1 MAVKTPILKTQTL
14 KALFLDRDGVINED
28 TGNVFQTEHF
38 RFVEGIFE
46 LCHTAMNKGYS
57 IIVITNQSGIERG
70 YFTEADFRSLTAWM
84 LARFMTAGIAI
95 TEVLHCPALSSPD
108 RKPNP
113 GMFLTAK
120 KKYGIDMSAS
130 VSLGDKERDVQA
142 GRNAGVGMNVLLASG
157 NPQSEADRVVTTLQ
171 EMEGLL

>member
-1 MAVKTPILKTQTL
+1 MNETQTM

-28 TGNVFQTEHF
+28 TGYVFRTEHF

-46 LCHTAMNKGYS
+46 LCLTAMNKGYG

-70 YFTEADFRSLTAWM
+70 YFTEADFQSLTKWM
-84 LARFMTAGIAI
+84 LSRFMAAGVAI
-95 TEVLHCPALSSPD
+95 TEVLHCPALSGPD

-120 KKYGIDMSAS
+120 RKHGIDMSAS
-130 VSLGDKERDVQA
+130 VSLGDKERDIQA
-142 GRNAGVGMNVLLASG
+142 GRNAGVGMNVLLS
-157 NPQSEADRVVTTLQ
+157 PIRPESKADQVIATLK